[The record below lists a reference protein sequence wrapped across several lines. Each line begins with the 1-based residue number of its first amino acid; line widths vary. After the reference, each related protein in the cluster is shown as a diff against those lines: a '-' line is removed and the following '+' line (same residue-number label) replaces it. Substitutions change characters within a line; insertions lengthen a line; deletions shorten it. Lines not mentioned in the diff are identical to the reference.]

1 LIGLEFDVSGDVG
14 LAELLIGEAV
24 KSTAWAVDVGLG
36 VWSEDG
42 DSIPSGEGM
51 GLMVSSLRNDAC
63 GRTRGLA
70 SMESNSVESSNKIC
84 FISTI
89 LSPLS
94 PASRCDLLLLYED
107 VDERLIVGTSIAS
120 QVSEP
125 LFSPIA

>member
-1 LIGLEFDVSGDVG
+1 
-14 LAELLIGEAV
+14 
-24 KSTAWAVDVGLG
+24 VDVGLG

>member
-1 LIGLEFDVSGDVG
+1 
-14 LAELLIGEAV
+14 
-24 KSTAWAVDVGLG
+24 VDVGLG
-36 VWSEDG
+36 VCSEEG
-42 DSIPSGEGM
+42 ESTPSGEGM
-51 GLMVSSLRNDAC
+51 GLTVSSLRNDAC

-70 SMESNSVESSNKIC
+70 SMAFNSVESSNKIC

-94 PASRCDLLLLYED
+94 VTSKCDLLLLYED
-107 VDERLIVGTSIAS
+107 VEERLTVGTSIAS